1 MQHNPASAKNPMKWM
16 EIARADLAIA
26 DMPLPPGGMY
36 EQLCFHAQQA
46 AEKSIKA
53 VLLYLGVEFPF
64 THNLQL
70 LLDLLP
76 SEISIPAEIEDVI
89 ELNAYAVLT
98 RYPGE
103 LEPASRSDYDRALK
117 IAKATLAWAEGIVC
131 GRQ

>member
-1 MQHNPASAKNPMKWM
+1 MPPSTGKASDPLQWLEA
-16 EIARADLAIA
+16 ARSDLAIA
-26 DMPLPPGGMY
+26 SIELPLGGMY

-46 AEKSIKA
+46 AEKSLKA
-53 VLLYLGVEFPF
+53 VLLRMGVSFPF

-76 SEISIPAEIEDVI
+76 SSVKLPDEVRDVV

-103 LEPASRSDYDRALK
+103 MEAVTKTDYSRALQ
-117 IAKATLAWAEGIVC
+117 IARSTFEWAENTL
-131 GRQ
+131 QTP

>member
-1 MQHNPASAKNPMKWM
+1 MQHSSGSARIPQRWLQN
-16 EIARADLAIA
+16 ARADIAIA
-26 DMPLPPGGMY
+26 GIALPPGGMY

-53 VLLYLGVEFPF
+53 VLLHVGVQFPF

-76 SEISIPAEIEDVI
+76 DDIAVPTEVESAV

-103 LEPASRSDYDRALK
+103 LEPVTKSDHGRALA
-117 IAKATLAWAEGIVC
+117 IAEAVIEWADRVLKAD
-131 GRQ
+131 